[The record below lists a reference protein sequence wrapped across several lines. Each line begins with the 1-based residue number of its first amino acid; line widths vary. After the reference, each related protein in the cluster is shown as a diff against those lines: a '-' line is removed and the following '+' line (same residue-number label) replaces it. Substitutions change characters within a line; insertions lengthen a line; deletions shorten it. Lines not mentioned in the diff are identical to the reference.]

1 MQDTALLRL
10 GSDRS
15 KGQITLEMEDPET
28 APARGKLLVVVNK
41 SQLCESRARWMVD
54 VGGGKTRDDSAT
66 RGSSAPT
73 DKPRVVLV
81 FADTGSS
88 VAAYLFDG
96 RLEVGKPPT

>member
-54 VGGGKTRDDSAT
+54 VGGGKTRDEFSNK
-66 RGSSAPT
+66 RVIGSN
-73 DKPRVVLV
+73 
-81 FADTGSS
+81 
-88 VAAYLFDG
+88 
-96 RLEVGKPPT
+96 